1 MTTQPTT
8 KAWYRSWTIWA
19 NVLALALVV
28 ANGIGFA
35 DFRPD
40 PWVVEVGTVITLV
53 INILLRYFRT
63 SQPIER

>member
-1 MTTQPTT
+1 MTTQVGT
-8 KAWYRSWTIWA
+8 KAWYQSWTIWA
-19 NVLALALVV
+19 NLLALVLVV

-35 DFRPD
+35 GFQPD

-53 INILLRYFRT
+53 INILLRYFHT

>member
-1 MTTQPTT
+1 MASQETA
-8 KAWYRSWTIWA
+8 KAWYQSWTIWA
-19 NVLALALVV
+19 NLLALALVV

-35 DFRPD
+35 DFEPA